1 MDKET
6 LKSILDPYYP
16 TLQEMMCKLREHTI
30 GRDVF
35 KVNTSAG
42 TITIRL

>member
-6 LKSILDPYYP
+6 LKGILDPYYP
-16 TLQEMMCKLREHTI
+16 TLQEMMCNLKEHTL
-30 GRDVF
+30 GGDVI

>member
-16 TLQEMMCKLREHTI
+16 TLTEMMCKLKECTI
-30 GRDVF
+30 GNDIFQVSTPSG
-35 KVNTSAG
+35 K
-42 TITIRL
+42 ITIRL